1 MRMVNFIT
9 APFET
14 LVDWS
19 VASITSTGET
29 DSTSVTDV
37 FTDFTL
43 KRGKV
48 REKNAKIYRNTYA
61 IARQSILNV

>member
-1 MRMVNFIT
+1 MV
-9 APFET
+9 
-14 LVDWS
+14 
-19 VASITSTGET
+19 SITGTGDTGSTF
-29 DSTSVTDV
+29 VTDV

-61 IARQSILNV
+61 IARQSNLNG